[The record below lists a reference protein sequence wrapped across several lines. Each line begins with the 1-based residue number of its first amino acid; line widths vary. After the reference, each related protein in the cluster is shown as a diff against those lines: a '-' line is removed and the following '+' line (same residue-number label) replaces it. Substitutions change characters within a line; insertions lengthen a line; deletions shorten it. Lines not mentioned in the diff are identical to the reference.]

1 MVEFRDL
8 VDKEGKVYKKNWPY
22 ENGIKALSPNQI
34 LKPLTEYVYGTSGFK
49 HNGFKD
55 GHEFE
60 NAVELYFRTHNIEL
74 AKTLVSNKKLSER
87 LDYLK
92 DFACAK
98 NVPNERNVIHY
109 AQFFNTL
116 IACETD
122 IERNGIVIEV
132 KKTNYE
138 KLSKKKKEI
147 LNLIYLLQCKIQV
160 WCSKKDV
167 LLLWFRENELCET
180 WYYEITNDEL
190 YLVKELI
197 KYARTGMKLDKQEV
211 EELLEKY
218 GTIKF

>member
-8 VDKEGKVYKKNWPY
+8 IDKEGNVYKKNWPY

-60 NAVELYFRTHNIEL
+60 NAVELYFKTRNIEL
-74 AKTLVSNKKLSER
+74 SKTLISNVKLKYR
-87 LDYLK
+87 LEQIKDYFGEIPL
-92 DFACAK
+92 
-98 NVPNERNVIHY
+98 NNERNVIHY
-109 AQFFNTL
+109 APFFNTL

-122 IERNGIVIEV
+122 LENENIVYEI

-147 LNLIYLLQCKIQV
+147 LELTYRLQCKIQN
-160 WCSKKDV
+160 WCSGKWV
-167 LLLWFRENELCET
+167 SLLWFRENELCCRSYGEF
-180 WYYEITNDEL
+180 TNDEL